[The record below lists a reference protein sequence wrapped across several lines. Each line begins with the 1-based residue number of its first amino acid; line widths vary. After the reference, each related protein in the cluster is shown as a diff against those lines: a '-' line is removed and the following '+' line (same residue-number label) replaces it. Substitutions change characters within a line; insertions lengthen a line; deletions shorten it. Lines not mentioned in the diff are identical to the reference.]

1 MKKDKNAVI
10 KKKKRFARTRARE
23 QLLRQRKRQ
32 VYTEKAAGQRTAE
45 QIQDNQQEE
54 SAVSYAEEK
63 WLTEG
68 RNTMK
73 ASTLSLKR
81 RSQMLVLRQKEK
93 AGTKKNQENKKK
105 KAHISAVVKENRNV
119 NIRYQNGTFIRK
131 GESAAQQG
139 VKRAKQAAQRV
150 KYLINLVTAGGGIT
164 IALLAIIIPI
174 CAAAALCGDSDTEH
188 ITDGSSDI
196 ALVAASQIGNEG
208 GELYWRWYGF
218 SSHVDWCAVFVSW
231 CAEQSGLLDDGSMP
245 KFAVCDDGIRWFIE
259 KGRWFNRNIEPNPG
273 MIIFFDWNQDGRS
286 DHVGIIQRCEDGL
299 VYTIEGNSNDA
310 CNLRWYAV
318 GDRCIIGY
326 GTGL

>member
-1 MKKDKNAVI
+1 M
-10 KKKKRFARTRARE
+10 
-23 QLLRQRKRQ
+23 
-32 VYTEKAAGQRTAE
+32 
-45 QIQDNQQEE
+45 
-54 SAVSYAEEK
+54 
-63 WLTEG
+63 
-68 RNTMK
+68 
-73 ASTLSLKR
+73 
-81 RSQMLVLRQKEK
+81 
-93 AGTKKNQENKKK
+93 
-105 KAHISAVVKENRNV
+105 VKENRNG

-131 GESAAQQG
+131 GASAAQQG
-139 VKRAKQAAQRV
+139 VKRAKQAASRV
-150 KYLINLVTAGGGIT
+150 KGLINLVTAGGGIT
-164 IALLAIIIPI
+164 IALIAIIIPI

-231 CAEQSGLLDDGSMP
+231 CADQAGLIDDGSMP
-245 KFAVCDDGIRWFIE
+245 KFAVCDDGIRWFVE
-259 KGRWFNRNIEPNPG
+259 KGRWFNRNISPEPG
-273 MIIFFDWNQDGRS
+273 MIIFFDWNGNGRS

>member
-1 MKKDKNAVI
+1 MVKKDKTAVI

-23 QLLRQRKRQ
+23 QLLRQGKRK
-32 VYTEKAAGQRTAE
+32 VYMEKAAGQRTAE

-105 KAHISAVVKENRNV
+105 KAHISAVLKENRNV

-131 GESAAQQG
+131 GASEAQQG
-139 VKRAKQAAQRV
+139 VKSPKQAAKRV
-150 KYLINLVTAGGGIT
+150 KDLINLVIAGGGIT
-164 IALLAIIIPI
+164 IALIAIIIPI
-174 CAAAALCGDSDTEH
+174 YAAAALCGDSDKEH

-218 SSHVDWCAVFVSW
+218 SAHVDWCAVFVSW
-231 CAEQSGLLDDGSMP
+231 CADQSGLLDDGSMP

-259 KGRWFNRNIEPNPG
+259 KGRWFNRSIEPWPG
-273 MIIFFDWNQDGRS
+273 MIIFFDWNDDGRS
-286 DHVGIIQRCEDGL
+286 DHVGIVEKCENEMIY
-299 VYTIEGNSNDA
+299 VIEGNSGDA
-310 CNLRWYAV
+310 CRRQRYPLGSGEIA
-318 GDRCIIGY
+318 GY
-326 GTGL
+326 GTM

>member
-1 MKKDKNAVI
+1 M
-10 KKKKRFARTRARE
+10 
-23 QLLRQRKRQ
+23 RQRKRQ

-105 KAHISAVVKENRNV
+105 KAHISAVLKENRNV